1 MHTSGIKQTNHF
13 ESDTEE
19 VETGDGDKTYRAIF
33 SKGDELQWFD
43 T

>member
-1 MHTSGIKQTNHF
+1 MGENQIDVGY

-19 VETGDGDKTYRAIF
+19 KESSDGGKTYRAIF
-33 SKGDELQWFD
+33 SKGDELEWFD